1 MRSGA
6 IMSVDDAK
14 RMLPGY
20 SAIAVKH
27 SQYVYADAGNG
38 VYKLCHELTMAD
50 GLKYLVDTRTGE
62 VM

>member
-1 MRSGA
+1 MRA
-6 IMSVDDAK
+6 MSLVVTWSTSS
-14 RMLPGY
+14 PIGY